1 MILRYLREFANVE
14 KANSFTTVQRLKRFA
29 LFRSLIQ
36 SLPRPL
42 RILDVGGTQVFWQTM
57 QFHTEPGVHITI
69 LNQTPVKVTH
79 QSFDSDTGD
88 ACDLSRFKDK
98 SFDIVFSNSVI
109 EHVGSFEDQKRM
121 ADEVRRVGRHYFI
134 QTPNRYFP
142 IEPHFVFPFFQFLPL
157 TVRIGLVRR
166 WPLGWHPR
174 FTDDDEAREAVS
186 SIRLLTLKEVKT
198 LFPGARIYKERFCGL
213 TKSFMTA
220 GGWV

>member
-1 MILRYLREFANVE
+1 MILRYLRQFANVE
-14 KANSFTTVQRLKRFA
+14 KPDSFTTLRRLKRFA
-29 LFRSLIQ
+29 LFRILAQ
-36 SLPRPL
+36 KLPRPV

-88 ACDLSRFKDK
+88 ARDLSRFKDE

-157 TVRIGLVRR
+157 TVRIRLVRR
-166 WPLGWHPR
+166 WRLGWHPR

-186 SIRLLTLKEVKT
+186 SIRLLTLKEMKT
-198 LFPGARIYKERFCGL
+198 LFPGARIYKERFWGL
-213 TKSFMTA
+213 TKSF
-220 GGWV
+220 